1 MGTATINFMDQ
12 LELKIESLER
22 KIDALQSS
30 INKLKRM
37 FLLIVI
43 VSIALF
49 VLPLMGLVFVIPQ
62 FLSVYSGGLQ

>member
-1 MGTATINFMDQ
+1 MDQ

>member
-1 MGTATINFMDQ
+1 MDQ
-12 LELKIESLER
+12 LEIKIESLER

-30 INKLKRM
+30 INKLRRM

-49 VLPLMGLVFVIPQ
+49 MLPLIGLVFAIPQ
-62 FLSVYSGGLQ
+62 FLSVYGGGLQ